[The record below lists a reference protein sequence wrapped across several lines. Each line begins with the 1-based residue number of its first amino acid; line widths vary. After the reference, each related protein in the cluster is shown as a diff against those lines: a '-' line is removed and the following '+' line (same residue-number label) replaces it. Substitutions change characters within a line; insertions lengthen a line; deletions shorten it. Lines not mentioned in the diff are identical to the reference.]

1 MRKVIYSMGVSLDG
15 YIVGPDG
22 RFDWSKPD
30 EELHRFHNEQARGT
44 GVSLYGRR
52 LYETMRVWDGIGD
65 EAGPIMAE
73 FAAIWRETPKLVF
86 STTLDRV
93 EGSKTTLADED
104 VVAAVKRLKEQD
116 GGPVSVGG
124 AGLAEAVIRA
134 GLVDEYQPFVNPIV
148 VGGGTPFFPR
158 LDEPVPLRLV
168 ESRIFGSKVVC
179 LRYAAI
185 VVDSSGRERES
196 S

>member
-22 RFDWSKPD
+22 RFDWAAPD
-30 EELHRFHNEQARGT
+30 EELHRFHNEQAREA
-44 GVSLYGRR
+44 GVSLYGRK

-65 EAGPIMAE
+65 EDGPVMAE
-73 FAAIWRETPKLVF
+73 FAGIWRETPKLVF

-93 EGSKTTLADED
+93 EGSNTTLTDDDLVET
-104 VVAAVKRLKEQD
+104 VTRLKTQD
-116 GGPVSVGG
+116 GGPVTIGG
-124 AGLAEAVIRA
+124 AGLAETVIRA

-158 LDEPVPLRLV
+158 LDRPVPLRLV
-168 ESRIFGSKVVC
+168 ESRTFGSKVVS
-179 LRYAAI
+179 LRYEAI
-185 VVDSSGRERES
+185 FEDSSGREREAP
-196 S
+196 